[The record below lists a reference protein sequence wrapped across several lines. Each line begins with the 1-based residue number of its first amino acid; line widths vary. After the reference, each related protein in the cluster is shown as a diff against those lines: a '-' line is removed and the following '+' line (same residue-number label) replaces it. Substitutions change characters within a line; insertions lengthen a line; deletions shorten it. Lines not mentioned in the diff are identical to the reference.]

1 MSLATASRS
10 ISGRGSVAPGTRER
24 VLATAAR
31 LDFQP
36 SAFGRSLRLRASGL
50 VGFVVPDVGSTFY
63 ANALKGAQHR
73 LEAAGYE
80 VALMDTDERP
90 EREVAALRALA
101 ARGVDGIILCA
112 TDGSGSAVRSVRTR
126 RRPPIV
132 FFDNVVPG
140 LGVGSVALANETGIR
155 LLVEHLANVHGQRRV
170 GYVGGLETETSGT
183 ERLAGYRLAVAAGS
197 LETDEALVRAG
208 DWSLEA
214 GARETE
220 ALLDLAVRPTS
231 IVYADAQMALGGLS
245 ILRGRGVRVPDDVA
259 IVSFD
264 DWDAG
269 QFLDPPLTAL
279 ARRDRQIGDLAAS
292 LMLRVLEQDES
303 DRLDV
308 RLPMELVVRRSCG
321 CGGSGG

>member
-1 MSLATASRS
+1 MATA
-10 ISGRGSVAPGTRER
+10 V
-24 VLATAAR
+24 R

-36 SAFGRSLRLRASGL
+36 SAFGRSLRLRTSGL

-73 LEAAGYE
+73 LEAAGYD
-80 VALMDTDERP
+80 VALMDTGERP
-90 EREVAALRALA
+90 EREAAALRALA
-101 ARGVDGIILCA
+101 ARGVDGIILCT
-112 TDGSGSAVRSVRTR
+112 TDQSGSAVRSVGVR

-155 LLVEHLANVHGQRRV
+155 LLVEHLVRVHGQRRI
-170 GYVGGLETETSGT
+170 GYVGGCETETSGA
-183 ERLAGYRLAVAAGS
+183 ERLAGYRLAVAAGG
-197 LETDEALVRAG
+197 LDTNEGLVRAG

-220 ALLDLAVRPTS
+220 ALLDLADRPPS

-245 ILRGRGVRVPDDVA
+245 ALRGRGVRVPDDVA

-308 RLPMELVVRRSCG
+308 RLPMDLVVRRSCG
-321 CGGSGG
+321 CGGGTE